1 VHDIQREYLKQ
12 LSAYIQNEN
21 ETYLDSAAQIG
32 KQLQGMKPEEML
44 SLHIA
49 CMKIIMANSDP
60 AEAVHLYPVS
70 FVFLMEAMVSY
81 RMVPVDNNEQQK
93 MFEEMR
99 HLIFKSQHSVQSVKN
114 KYENMMQHMDCGIAI
129 FDQHGYLSF
138 INIEMSKL
146 LRIPRRLL
154 VGCNLK
160 SLLLHPSLKLGVRR
174 MILNVYKQMW
184 QYRLPF
190 HEIMSPDGA
199 HLLVS
204 ATYGEE
210 LNGDM
215 LISVKDVTEFKRI
228 EQTAYQNDKLAML
241 GKISAAI
248 AHEIRNPLTS
258 IRGFIQLLHKDL
270 AKLNKQQYGEIILSE
285 IDRANNIIHEF
296 LNSSKPTSPVKQD
309 VTVHSLLQEI
319 VLLSES
325 EAMLKGCM
333 LENVPSRDD
342 LHLWVDV
349 KQIKQVLLN
358 IVKNA
363 LDAIAFNRSTPGRI
377 TIRSG
382 IKEQEALISITDN
395 GPGMDQKTL
404 AKLFEPFFTTKE
416 SGTGLGLSVCYR
428 IIRNHGGTIHV
439 KSSVGEGTEFLI
451 KLPMKEAARIEHKPR
466 KVSVL

>member
-1 VHDIQREYLKQ
+1 MHDIQREYLMQ
-12 LSAYIQNEN
+12 LSAYMQNKN
-21 ETYLDSAAQIG
+21 ESYLESAAQLG

-44 SLHIA
+44 SLHVE
-49 CMKIIMANSDP
+49 CMKIIIANSDP
-60 AEAVHLYPVS
+60 AEAAHLYPVS

-81 RMVPVDNNEQQK
+81 RMVPVDNNEQQR

-99 HLIFKSQHSVQSVKN
+99 RLIFKSQHSVQSMKN
-114 KYENMMQHMDCGIAI
+114 KYENIMQHMDSGIAI

-146 LRIPRRLL
+146 LKIPRRLL
-154 VGCNLK
+154 VGRNLK
-160 SLLLHPSLKLGVRR
+160 SLLLHPGLRR
-174 MILNVYKQMW
+174 STRQMILNVYKHMW
-184 QYRLPF
+184 QNRLPF

-204 ATYGEE
+204 ATYAEE

-228 EQTAYQNDKLAML
+228 EETAYQNDKLAML

-258 IRGFIQLLHKDL
+258 IRGFIQLLLKDL
-270 AKLNKQQYGEIILSE
+270 IKLDKQQYGEIILSE

-309 VTVHSLLQEI
+309 VTVNSLLQEI

-325 EAMLKGCM
+325 EAMLKGCL
-333 LENVPSRDD
+333 LENIPSEED

-363 LDAIAFNRSTPGRI
+363 LDAISLQIGKPGQI
-377 TIRSG
+377 TIQSRAIDQS
-382 IKEQEALISITDN
+382 ALISVKDN

-439 KSSVGEGTEFLI
+439 TSTLGEGTEFTI
-451 KLPMKEAARIEHKPR
+451 QLPMKEWVPIVEKPR
-466 KVSVL
+466 KVFIQ